1 MKNKKGNKLLIIAVG
16 VILIVLVILLIIK
29 RTYKEEV
36 YVNVNVNGDS
46 NYLNTKL
53 VNSKISITNSNY
65 SFKLD
70 GYKGKIENIV
80 SIAGCAFDDNYNFIT
95 VLTSDGLYA
104 LYVGNNYIYQNLD
117 DTYKLVKISD
127 RDNIKS
133 LNYEVVG
140 NENEMKY
147 DFLACFKYPSIEY
160 KDGSV
165 KVLDPGTT
173 DVNKVLKN
181 KEDYTLT
188 KIK

>member
-1 MKNKKGNKLLIIAVG
+1 MKNKNSSKLLIIAVG
-16 VILIVLVILLIIK
+16 VILIVIVILLIIK
-29 RTYKEEV
+29 KTYKSEEV
-36 YVNVNVNGDS
+36 YVNVNGDS
-46 NYLNTKL
+46 NYLNTK
-53 VNSKISITNSNY
+53 VIDFKINISTSNY
-65 SFKLD
+65 SYKLK

-80 SIAGCAFDDNYNFIT
+80 SVAGCAFDDNYNLIT

-104 LYVGNNYIYQNLD
+104 LYVGNSYIYQNLD
-117 DTYKLVKISD
+117 DTFKLVKISD

-173 DVNKVLKN
+173 DVNKVLNN
-181 KEDYTLT
+181 KDDYTLVN
-188 KIK
+188 IK

>member
-29 RTYKEEV
+29 RTYKAKEV
-36 YVNVNVNGDS
+36 YVNVNGDS

-65 SFKLD
+65 SFKLA

-95 VLTSDGLYA
+95 VLTSDGLYT
-104 LYVGNNYIYQNLD
+104 LYVGNNYIYKNLD
-117 DTYKLVKISD
+117 DTFKLVKISD

-165 KVLDPGTT
+165 KVLDPETT
-173 DVNKVLKN
+173 DVNKILKN
-181 KEDYTLT
+181 KDDYTLT